1 MTCRLLIPDDIA
13 RCLGDSVEAV
23 TRVALEALAV
33 EGSRSGRLTT
43 EQVRQLLGLGTRY
56 EADGFLKQHA
66 VYHPLTVEQVKR
78 DAATAWEFSRCR

>member
-56 EADGFLKQHA
+56 EADGFLKQHR
-66 VYHPLTVEQVKR
+66 VYYSVTTQKR
-78 DAATAWEFSRCR
+78 DAAVAWEFSQCR